1 MRPSPDILFW
11 YNSIDL
17 ILQSLVCSRPFLFDP
32 FVCLSQ
38 NPEAR
43 STGSK
48 QTLNGLFI
56 FITRSITASGQIYN
70 VIQRYFIQID

>member
-17 ILQSLVCSRPFLFDP
+17 FLQSLVCSRPFLFDP

-56 FITRSITASGQIYN
+56 FITRSITAPGQIYK
-70 VIQRYFIQID
+70 VIQRYFIQVD